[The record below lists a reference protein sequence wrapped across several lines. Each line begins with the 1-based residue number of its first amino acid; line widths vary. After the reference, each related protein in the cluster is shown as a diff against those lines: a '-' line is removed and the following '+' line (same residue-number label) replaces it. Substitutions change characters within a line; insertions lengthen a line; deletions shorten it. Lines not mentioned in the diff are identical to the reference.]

1 MSTREQAQNILNS
14 LSEEQLA
21 AFVTLFGRINSSG
34 EKPNVQTLE
43 AMQELENGGGTLFK
57 GTTEELFSK
66 LLEDQ

>member
-21 AFVTLFGRINSSG
+21 AFVTLFGGINSS
-34 EKPNVQTLE
+34 PNAQTLE
-43 AMQELENGGGTLFK
+43 AMQELESGGGTLFN
-57 GTTEELFSK
+57 GTTEELFSN

>member
-1 MSTREQAQNILNS
+1 MSTREQAQIILNS

-21 AFVTLFGRINSSG
+21 AFVTLFGGINSSSDT
-34 EKPNVQTLE
+34 PNAQTLE
-43 AMQELENGGGTLFK
+43 AMQELESGGGTLFK